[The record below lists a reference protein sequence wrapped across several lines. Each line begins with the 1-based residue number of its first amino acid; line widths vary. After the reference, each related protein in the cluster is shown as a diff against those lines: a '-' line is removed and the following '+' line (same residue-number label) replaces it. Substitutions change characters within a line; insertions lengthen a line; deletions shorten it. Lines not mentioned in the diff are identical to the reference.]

1 LKRCYDR
8 AAESWDD
15 FKNNNNLYPMIKLEI
30 AGRAT
35 RDSEVHN
42 LKTCATVANVTVAV
56 TVPMGKDKNGG
67 VFIDLKCWPPFDGI
81 AGGIRKGDPVYAVCT
96 ARTEEWEKDG
106 KQFKKTVWI
115 PVILSGGSGGARS
128 AAPASTA
135 PAAKADTDD
144 DLPF

>member
-1 LKRCYDR
+1 
-8 AAESWDD
+8 
-15 FKNNNNLYPMIKLEI
+15 MIRLEI

-42 LKTCATVANVTVAV
+42 LKTGATVANLTVAV

-67 VFIDLKCWPPFDGI
+67 VFIDLKCWPPFDVI
-81 AGGIRKGDPVYAVCT
+81 AGGIRKRDPVYAVCT

-106 KQFKKTVWI
+106 KQFKKTVWV
-115 PVILSGGSGGARS
+115 PVTLTGGAGAS
-128 AAPASTA
+128 AAPRSTIPAAA
-135 PAAKADTDD
+135 PAAKADTED